1 MNQRSLRLIIAR
13 TPSGLRCQCDSNG
26 RVPPSPVDS
35 VGHRHAAALASGAGH
50 GVRVGVSDNPPTRSP
65 SHWQTEPGL
74 TRRMTVR
81 TVPLSCPNPVPE
93 TSESLG
99 LETQNL
105 SRREAIHNAVRGHAA
120 RRGRSPSACAL
131 RVHALNVSIRT
142 TVRTNTGKDMP
153 VHTNTYAAP
162 LRLGPAAPI
171 RVLRGGQKGHRTR
184 AVPSGTKAPNI
195 KGRRRFTA
203 EWLCERPPLP
213 GSQYMPSTYQYGH
226 IRTNTYKYVHDPEP
240 VRAPFSAPRALRRQK

>member
-81 TVPLSCPNPVPE
+81 TVPLSGPNPVPE

-120 RRGRSPSACAL
+120 RRGPSPSACAL

-142 TVRTNTGKDMP
+142 TVRC
-153 VHTNTYAAP
+153 
-162 LRLGPAAPI
+162 
-171 RVLRGGQKGHRTR
+171 RTH
-184 AVPSGTKAPNI
+184 
-195 KGRRRFTA
+195 
-203 EWLCERPPLP
+203 
-213 GSQYMPSTYQYGH
+213 QYWQIHASTYQYVRGSAPFGPRRSH
-226 IRTNTYKYVHDPEP
+226 P
-240 VRAPFSAPRALRRQK
+240 RAPRRPERTPYARRAVENRGAEYQGPPSVHCRVAVRTAPLQSNCF